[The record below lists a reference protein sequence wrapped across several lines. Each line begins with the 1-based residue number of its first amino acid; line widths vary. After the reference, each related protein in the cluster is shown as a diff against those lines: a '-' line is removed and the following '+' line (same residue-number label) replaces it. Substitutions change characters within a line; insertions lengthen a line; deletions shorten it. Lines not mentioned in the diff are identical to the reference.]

1 MCKYC
6 LNKGYVKI
14 KKRTTKRQK
23 AQPYQPLSKVDMIE
37 PLLLSYFSNIN
48 INARHTC
55 ALLFFDYMAQIRQYK
70 E

>member
-14 KKRTTKRQK
+14 KKRTIKRQK

-48 INARHTC
+48 IKARHT
-55 ALLFFDYMAQIRQYK
+55 
-70 E
+70 